1 MRASDNNNVSGPKD
15 GIGAD
20 CRRHKTV
27 KHLKMN
33 QKAKKIIKYSISLAL
48 AVVLTYFCFRGV
60 EWEDFWRGLAD
71 CRWGWVLASMVIG
84 LASNWFR
91 SERWRLLLL
100 PIDRETTRVTVFNAV
115 NIGYIANFVFPRIG
129 EFVRCGVIS
138 KNSEKSTYDKV
149 IGTVVTERA
158 FDVVVLLVLLFAFLL
173 LKWEQFGAFFQE
185 KIWVPLA
192 QSLDF
197 SVWWIVALCIA
208 CFAAF
213 VYVVMKYS
221 HKSRLLA
228 KVGSVFSGLWTG
240 LVSCFRMEHQWK
252 FHLHTILL
260 WLSYFLMSYTVMKA
274 VPSVDFMN
282 GTDAMFLM
290 LVGSLGW
297 VVPVPGGF
305 GAFHYIVALA
315 ISTVYGL
322 PFEMGIVFAT
332 LSHESQSIMM
342 VLSGLYSYIYEAVK
356 K

>member
-1 MRASDNNNVSGPKD
+1 M
-15 GIGAD
+15 
-20 CRRHKTV
+20 
-27 KHLKMN
+27 
-33 QKAKKIIKYSISLAL
+33 
-48 AVVLTYFCFRGV
+48 
-60 EWEDFWRGLAD
+60 
-71 CRWGWVLASMVIG
+71 
-84 LASNWFR
+84 
-91 SERWRLLLL
+91 
-100 PIDRETTRVTVFNAV
+100 
-115 NIGYIANFVFPRIG
+115 
-129 EFVRCGVIS
+129 
-138 KNSEKSTYDKV
+138 
-149 IGTVVTERA
+149 
-158 FDVVVLLVLLFAFLL
+158 VLLVLLFAFLL